1 MLRVQDCARSRPRRL
16 SSATSLCSRAEPRT
30 STLFACASLLA
41 LALALGACGD
51 PGENANYQMPQ
62 APVGAADA
70 QVVIDAGG
78 PPPVVSNDSGAS
90 APGKPVD
97 AAVADAAP
105 ALDAQIQ
112 GDSQVPPGDAGW
124 LADGA
129 VGEGGLTAE
138 AGPPRMDLGKGNG
151 KDVIAIGDSW
161 MLLLFTGIQESLVK
175 ASGNQPYR
183 KYGVPGTRMLSGEI
197 PGQYADAKRQDPNI
211 KTVVM
216 TGGGND
222 IIQNA
227 TIEQE
232 CTTGGPMCTMQLEK
246 IGKSLSDLWAQMS
259 KDGVQDVIHVMY
271 SASAG
276 DPIKDREANNKSLA
290 DACAAVPLPL
300 RCHLLNTDMM
310 ISKSDLR
317 SDGIHPTDAGYDR
330 IGKAVFDLMVKEGMR
345 R

>member
-1 MLRVQDCARSRPRRL
+1 MLRVQDFARSRLRRL
-16 SSATSLCSRAEPRT
+16 SSA
-30 STLFACASLLA
+30 SLLA
-41 LALALGACGD
+41 LVFGACGE
-51 PGENANYQMPQ
+51 PTENPNYQTPI
-62 APVGAADA
+62 APVTAGDA
-70 QVVIDAGG
+70 QVAIDAGTA
-78 PPPVVSNDSGAS
+78 PPAVGNDSGAI
-90 APGKPVD
+90 APLKPAD
-97 AAVADAAP
+97 AAVLDAAAP
-105 ALDAQIQ
+105 GLDAQIQ

-129 VGEGGLTAE
+129 LGEGGLTAD
-138 AGPPRMDLGKGNG
+138 AGPPRADLGKGTG
-151 KDVIAIGDSW
+151 KDVITIGDSW

-197 PGQYADAKRQDPNI
+197 PGQYADAKRADPVI

-227 TIEQE
+227 AIEQE

-271 SASAG
+271 SSSAG
-276 DPIKDREANNKSLA
+276 NPIKDREANNKMLA
-290 DACAAVPLPL
+290 DSCAAVPPPL
-300 RCHLLNTDMM
+300 RCHLLNTDMIIM
-310 ISKSDLR
+310 KSDMR
-317 SDGIHPTDAGYDR
+317 SDNIHPNDAGYDK